1 MTGAIDHNAGCDEDG
16 LSTDCPALV
25 YGYAFSA
32 SVGRPISWSEACADD
47 AACDFTWVHLN
58 ANSGEAH
65 EFVRGQAYIPKAA
78 ADALLAVETR
88 PRATRIDQGFSI
100 NLRGVNHNPGAEPD
114 DLVSLRIWVDD
125 RHVVTARRR
134 TVRAIQD
141 LHDMIKRPGGPA
153 TPGALVAF
161 LAASINANMEPFVE
175 ETIDEIDQIEDMLL
189 ENVDRNIRRKL
200 AEARRTAVQLRR
212 YIAPQREA
220 IAMLAASEHP
230 LFDADS
236 RMALRETANT
246 VMRMTEEIDAARE
259 RATIFYDELT
269 DQRAQEMTRNTL
281 ILSTVA
287 AVFLPLQFIVGLLGA
302 NVGGIPGAEHPI
314 AFWVLLIVC
323 LTIGSAMLAFFRAR
337 DWL

>member
-1 MTGAIDHNAGCDEDG
+1 LTGNGEHKAQCDDEE
-16 LSTDCPALV
+16 LSADCPALV
-25 YGYAFSA
+25 YAYAMTNSI
-32 SVGRPISWSEACADD
+32 GRAISWNQVCAGE

-58 ANSGEAH
+58 ANSTDAH
-65 EFVRGQAYIPKAA
+65 AFVRSQSYIPKIA
-78 ADALLAVETR
+78 ADALLAIETR
-88 PRATRIDQGFSI
+88 PRAARIDNGFSI

-141 LHDMIKRPGGPA
+141 LQDMIERPGGPA

-161 LAASINANMEPFVE
+161 LVSSINTNMEPFVE
-175 ETIDEIDQIEDMLL
+175 ETIDEIDQIEDLLL
-189 ENVDRNIRRKL
+189 ENEDRNIRRQL
-200 AEARRTAVQLRR
+200 ASARRTAVQLRR

-220 IAMLAASEHP
+220 IVMLAASEHP
-230 LFDADS
+230 IFDADS
-236 RMALRETANT
+236 RLVLRESANT

-302 NVGGIPGAEHPI
+302 NVGGIPGSEHPI
-314 AFWVLLIVC
+314 AFWVVLVFC
-323 LTIGSAMLAFFRAR
+323 LTVAAAMLTFFRAR

>member
-1 MTGAIDHNAGCDEDG
+1 V
-16 LSTDCPALV
+16 SPDCPALV
-25 YGYAFSA
+25 YGYAISN
-32 SVGRPISWSEACADD
+32 SVGRPISWGDVCAGENT
-47 AACDFTWVHLN
+47 CDFTWVHLN
-58 ANSGEAH
+58 ANSADAQA
-65 EFVRGQAYIPKAA
+65 FVRSQPYIPRAA
-78 ADALLAVETR
+78 ADALLAIETR
-88 PRATRIDQGFSI
+88 PRATRIDNGFSI

-141 LHDMIKRPGGPA
+141 LHDMIQQPGGPS
-153 TPGALVAF
+153 TPGGLVAF
-161 LAASINANMEPFVE
+161 LASSINTNMEPFVE
-175 ETIDEIDQIEDMLL
+175 ETIDEIDQIEDLLL
-189 ENVDRNIRRKL
+189 ENEDRNIRRRL
-200 AEARRTAVQLRR
+200 ADARRTAVQLRR

-220 IAMLAASEHP
+220 IVMLAASEHP
-230 LFDADS
+230 LFDAES
-236 RMALRETANT
+236 RIVLRETANT
-246 VMRMTEEIDAARE
+246 VLRMTEEIDAARE

-302 NVGGIPGAEHPI
+302 NVGGIPGAQHPI
-314 AFWVLLIVC
+314 AFWVLLLVC
-323 LTIGSAMLAFFRAR
+323 MTIGAGMLAFFRSR